1 MGGTFLSPVF
11 SAHLGENKSDK
22 LRGLGQSPNHAVR
35 ISPKRSSKNIINC
48 PISEQDIQIS
58 GVYVD
63 NPLIGA
69 LPSPIE
75 IKNELDNLIE
85 PQE

>member
-1 MGGTFLSPVF
+1 MRINKATENDIDALVELRLAYLKEDFGT
-11 SAHLGENKSDK
+11 
-22 LRGLGQSPNHAVR
+22 
-35 ISPKRSSKNIINC
+35 
-48 PISEQDIQIS
+48 ISEQDIQIS

-75 IKNELDNLIE
+75 IKNELDNLLSAM
-85 PQE
+85 